1 MTQKAQT
8 IKETADKYDHI
19 KIKTFRYQK
28 NTISKG
34 KNTAQSKRRY
44 LQFKMHKINK
54 RLVSRI

>member
-1 MTQKAQT
+1 MITLKF
-8 IKETADKYDHI
+8 
-19 KIKTFRYQK
+19 KTFRYQK

-34 KNTAQSKRRY
+34 KNTAQSERRY